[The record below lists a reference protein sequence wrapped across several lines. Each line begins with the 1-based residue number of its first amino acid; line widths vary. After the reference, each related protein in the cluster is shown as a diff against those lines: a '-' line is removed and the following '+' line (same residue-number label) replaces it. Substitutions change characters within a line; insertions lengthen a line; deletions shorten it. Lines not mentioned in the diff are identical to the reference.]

1 MTDDFF
7 DDAAASA
14 KDAADDAGQERLQN
28 WKWNEPKEL
37 RCILQEAVIQPL
49 KDGTFKYRLS
59 VLNTE
64 DNEQYTLWMGAP
76 GESPMLLTNQWWD
89 CTPAIGS
96 KVLIQYTGKKKSPDS
111 GYEYGLYQVRAEVS
125 DFAFWDELALKR
137 AQKIKIARESAM
149 EGTASGGTDI
159 SEMPDAF

>member
-7 DDAAASA
+7 DGAAASA
-14 KDAADDAGQERLQN
+14 KEAGEATAGDRLTN

-37 RCILQEAVIQPL
+37 RCILQEAVVQPL

-76 GESPMLLTNQWWD
+76 GDSPKLLVDGWWD
-89 CTPAIGS
+89 VTPAIGS
-96 KVLIQYTGKKKSPDS
+96 KVLIQYTGKKKSPES

-125 DFAFWDELALKR
+125 DFSFWDELAMKR
-137 AQKIKIARESAM
+137 AQKIKIARETAM
-149 EGTASGGTDI
+149 EGTQSGGTAIDNL
-159 SEMPDAF
+159 PDAF